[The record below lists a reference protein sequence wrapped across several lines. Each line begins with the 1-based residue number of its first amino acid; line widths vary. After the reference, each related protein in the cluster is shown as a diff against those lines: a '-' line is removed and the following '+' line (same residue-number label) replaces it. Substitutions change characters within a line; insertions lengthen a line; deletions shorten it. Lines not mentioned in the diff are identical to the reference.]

1 MAGDPSFFTLGVDE
15 PDRARSF
22 YGALFGWNFSDP
34 PSGEGAVVEGC
45 SVPGGIHGGDP
56 GASPYLFFQAD
67 DLDAQ
72 LARVR
77 ELGGDLAVH
86 DSSDDPD
93 AIARFGRFALCTDDQ
108 GSSFGLHKPPRGT
121 SETDGAKGQLTF
133 FELGVEDL
141 EQGRIFYEGLFGW
154 SFMVGP
160 GDGYLIKG
168 TRVPGGVHGGDRGA
182 APYVFFLL
190 TLWTRLSSGFG
201 SWEARSR
208 TWTLKGTR
216 APKPDSGASN
226 CVATIRARP
235 SGFTS
240 RQRPP
245 DCGRRRR
252 LWLRPA
258 IGGLRVVP
266 DDVPGRHAEDRMNGK
281 KPPAT
286 GGGTRRSE
294 PMGEAARLC
303 MKLDFF
309 ALQAIL
315 PRTPVV

>member
-1 MAGDPSFFTLGVDE
+1 MAGDPSFFTLGVGE

-56 GASPYLFFQAD
+56 GASPYLFFRAD

-72 LARVR
+72 LTRVR

-108 GSSFGLHKPPRGT
+108 GSSFGLHKPPGGT

-141 EQGRIFYEGLFGW
+141 ERGRIFYEGLFGW

-182 APYVFFLL
+182 APYVFFRVDAMDAALE
-190 TLWTRLSSGFG
+190 R
-201 SWEARSR
+201 
-208 TWTLKGTR
+208 
-216 APKPDSGASN
+216 
-226 CVATIRARP
+226 IRE
-235 SGFTS
+235 
-240 RQRPP
+240 
-245 DCGRRRR
+245 
-252 LWLRPA
+252 L
-258 IGGLRVVP
+258 
-266 DDVPGRHAEDRMNGK
+266 
-281 KPPAT
+281 
-286 GGGTRRSE
+286 GGTIEDMDIEGDEGAKTRFGRFKLCRDDQGSSFGLHE
-294 PMGEAARLC
+294 PPETA
-303 MKLDFF
+303 
-309 ALQAIL
+309 
-315 PRTPVV
+315 